1 MRLLLVQTDTRCSQ
15 FTHTFTCIKNFNE
28 YNKAILDFCL
38 IYLLRILT
46 SLCFYSALSG
56 KSGPISFVIASIIQ
70 FLLSF
75 NHIWSKIVSDP
86 DNAEVVHAVNEIGLK
101 SRNCLFVQAV
111 IYGES
116 ILRRYKKT
124 DKNGFVEPNLQYETS
139 DYAVIIKI
147 DC

>member
-1 MRLLLVQTDTRCSQ
+1 MFSFVPFL
-15 FTHTFTCIKNFNE
+15 
-28 YNKAILDFCL
+28 
-38 IYLLRILT
+38 
-46 SLCFYSALSG
+46 
-56 KSGPISFVIASIIQ
+56 FVIASIIQ

-124 DKNGFVEPNLQYETS
+124 DNNGFVEPNLEYEMS

-147 DC
+147 EC